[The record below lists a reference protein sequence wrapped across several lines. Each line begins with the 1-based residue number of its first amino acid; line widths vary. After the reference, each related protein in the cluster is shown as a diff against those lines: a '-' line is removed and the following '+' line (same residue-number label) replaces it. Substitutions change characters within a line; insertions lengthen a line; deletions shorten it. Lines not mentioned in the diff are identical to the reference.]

1 MKRIR
6 WVVLFVAPALL
17 VGSGQASAAKQQS
30 NRAEKTAAPV
40 WTLAMDGARVAYAS
54 GGRIRVWNVVTGATS
69 VVKGKYG
76 NAKGNENASQIA
88 IAGKRVAWIKDQQFG
103 NTEEGEKLYTSSI
116 AGEAKMIDRVYR
128 YGVDDPTLTKGGW
141 IEGLVGSGNGIAV
154 STWKSNGTSAT
165 DQQLGF
171 VTPAGVSPLAGGPG
185 AIVASSKDGT
195 HIADLQTAP
204 WSDSRSVSIYSSAG
218 DELQQVALDPPDP
231 NTTGTEIGL
240 SGKLLVVLTTRLYE
254 PSGPTTVTLQVY
266 DWTTGA
272 LLNTWPVG
280 INHYG
285 GEVKLSIYGQLAAV
299 EGPSRLHLVDL
310 DTGKDV
316 EIAPSSHTDSP
327 AAIGP
332 RGLVYAVNPHVNGP
346 GKLTF
351 VPMAKL
357 LTLVS

>member
-116 AGEAKMIDRVYR
+116 AGKAKMIDRVYR

-171 VTPAGVSPLAGGPG
+171 VTPAGVSPLAGL
-185 AIVASSKDGT
+185 AQSS
-195 HIADLQTAP
+195 LRRRTART
-204 WSDSRSVSIYSSAG
+204 S
-218 DELQQVALDPPDP
+218 
-231 NTTGTEIGL
+231 
-240 SGKLLVVLTTRLYE
+240 
-254 PSGPTTVTLQVY
+254 PTCR
-266 DWTTGA
+266 
-272 LLNTWPVG
+272 P
-280 INHYG
+280 
-285 GEVKLSIYGQLAAV
+285 
-299 EGPSRLHLVDL
+299 
-310 DTGKDV
+310 
-316 EIAPSSHTDSP
+316 
-327 AAIGP
+327 P
-332 RGLVYAVNPHVNGP
+332 RGRTHAASASTPRPAMSSNRSRWIPPTPTPPTPRSGSAESFWP
-346 GKLTF
+346 
-351 VPMAKL
+351 
-357 LTLVS
+357 S